1 MDAVADLL
9 EMSVVQLWTIVVVGA
24 VLVVGWYILKAIVR
38 TTVRVF
44 AAGCVVILIA
54 IAALAAV
61 FVLT

>member
-9 EMSVVQLWTIVVVGA
+9 EISVGQLWTIIAVGA
-24 VLVVGWYILKAIVR
+24 VLAVGWYILKAIVR
-38 TTVRVF
+38 TTARVF
-44 AAGCVVILIA
+44 AVGCVVILIV